1 MGLLERNQ
9 SEKEKSTI
17 RDSRPVQ
24 ILQHFALVS
33 FPWVGCQPFGNFD
46 MALVPAP
53 AAEAPQV
60 PPEEALVDKEATW
73 KSVRG
78 GLGEIIGYDI
88 KCSFLLCVHCS
99 GTKWFYFAHQNQKS

>member
-1 MGLLERNQ
+1 
-9 SEKEKSTI
+9 
-17 RDSRPVQ
+17 
-24 ILQHFALVS
+24 
-33 FPWVGCQPFGNFD
+33 

-60 PPEEALVDKEATW
+60 PPEEAPVDKEATW

-88 KCSFLLCVHCS
+88 KYSFLLCVHCS
-99 GTKWFYFAHQNQKS
+99 GTK